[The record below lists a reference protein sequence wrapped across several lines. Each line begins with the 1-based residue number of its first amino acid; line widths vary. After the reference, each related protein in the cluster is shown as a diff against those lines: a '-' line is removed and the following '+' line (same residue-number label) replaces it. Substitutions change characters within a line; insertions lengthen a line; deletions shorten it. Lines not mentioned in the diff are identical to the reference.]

1 MPSGQFT
8 PKQSHLR
15 FFSCFYSLY
24 FSSFSNISSC
34 SIPVTSPVLPPT
46 SFDSWNGFKLVGDN
60 IDKNV
65 RASYQRIGH
74 TTQSLHYF
82 HSYALLDRID
92 FSGLSDE
99 PPPPSIVDPLTFL
112 PLEEDIS
119 LVESDIVTLISRKVI
134 LYIIHIHILYIFLFM
149 QDFGPTCCAI

>member
-1 MPSGQFT
+1 MAVSPIS
-8 PKQSHLR
+8 
-15 FFSCFYSLY
+15 
-24 FSSFSNISSC
+24 SSC
-34 SIPVTSPVLPPT
+34 SVPVTSPVLPPT

-92 FSGLSDE
+92 FSGLSDA

-112 PLEEDIS
+112 PLEEDIY
-119 LVESDIVTLISRKVI
+119 LVESDNVTLISR
-134 LYIIHIHILYIFLFM
+134 
-149 QDFGPTCCAI
+149 

>member
-1 MPSGQFT
+1 MSLFDKIVLTVKKRELVLPSGQFT

-15 FFSCFYSLY
+15 FFSCFY
-24 FSSFSNISSC
+24 
-34 SIPVTSPVLPPT
+34 

-119 LVESDIVTLISRKVI
+119 LVESDIVTLISR
-134 LYIIHIHILYIFLFM
+134 
-149 QDFGPTCCAI
+149 